1 MTTYPAFTAKAEKA
15 TQVWLMTKEQWE
27 AGPDLPAPL
36 SQMAKAQ
43 GFKGAAGQ
51 TVLTAN
57 ADAQIDAVLFGLGDG
72 SD

>member
-15 TQVWLMTKEQWE
+15 TQVWLMTKQAWE
-27 AGPDLPAPL
+27 VGPDLPAPL

-51 TVLTAN
+51 TVLTGWATAATN
-57 ADAQIDAVLFGLGDG
+57 
-72 SD
+72 